1 MTSARTRFNGEAL
14 LATGYD
20 TMDNS
25 SFYDDHKFCPA
36 CEDYVAYLISMD
48 DSYCVNCG
56 GIVRLFSE
64 DDWVD
69 FNESLKSR
77 RPKGGRPRK
86 NSKSDD
92 KKTA

>member
-1 MTSARTRFNGEAL
+1 
-14 LATGYD
+14 
-20 TMDNS
+20 MDNS